1 MVVGIR
7 CVAQGILDSMTETL
21 AIVGAGRVGRALG
34 RRLRELGWK
43 VGAVV
48 TRNET
53 SARRAVRFIGAG
65 TPLPSM
71 SRRILASTCILI
83 ATPDSAVAS
92 VAEELSRIGGE
103 ELKGHVVLHTSG
115 ALDSNVLKAVKQHG
129 AAVGS
134 MHPLQTFNGVTV
146 PPLEGKVFAIEGDA
160 QAVKKARKIARAV
173 GAAPSPIEA
182 HKKPLYHAA
191 GALAAGH
198 ALVVVES
205 AIQLL
210 MSLGMKRQ
218 EAMRA
223 ILPMTKQV
231 LQNYERLGMKAAW
244 TGPLARGDYEV
255 VARHVAALQE
265 YSPEYC
271 KAYEA
276 LNRLAE
282 RILPRDAD
290 DSTELGCVPAA
301 AVQGAR
307 NGATSPP
314 VASANAGNPK
324 KLRVLTGGKG

>member
-1 MVVGIR
+1 
-7 CVAQGILDSMTETL
+7 MTETL

-43 VGAVV
+43 IGAVV
-48 TRNET
+48 TRNES
-53 SARRAVRFIGAG
+53 SARRPVRFIGG
-65 TPLPSM
+65 RTGLPSM

-83 ATPDSAVAS
+83 ATPDAAIAE

-103 ELKGHVVLHTSG
+103 ELKTHVVLHTSG
-115 ALDSNVLKAVKQHG
+115 ALDSTVLDAVRAHG

-134 MHPLQTFNGVTV
+134 LHPLQTFNGVTV

-160 QAVKKARKIARAV
+160 QAVRKARKIARAV

-182 HKKPLYHAA
+182 PKKPLYHAA

-231 LQNYERLGMKAAW
+231 LQNYERLGREVAW
-244 TGPLARGDYEV
+244 
-255 VARHVAALQE
+255 
-265 YSPEYC
+265 
-271 KAYEA
+271 
-276 LNRLAE
+276 
-282 RILPRDAD
+282 
-290 DSTELGCVPAA
+290 
-301 AVQGAR
+301 
-307 NGATSPP
+307 
-314 VASANAGNPK
+314 
-324 KLRVLTGGKG
+324 

>member
-1 MVVGIR
+1 
-7 CVAQGILDSMTETL
+7 MTETL

-43 VGAVV
+43 IGAVV
-48 TRNET
+48 TRNE
-53 SARRAVRFIGAG
+53 SCARRAVRFIGAG
-65 TPLPSM
+65 TPLASM
-71 SRRILASTCILI
+71 SRRILQSTCILI
-83 ATPDSAVAS
+83 ATPDSAVGR

-103 ELKGHVVLHTSG
+103 ELKGHVILHTSG
-115 ALDSNVLKAVKQHG
+115 ALDSTVLSAVRRYG

-160 QAVKKARKIARAV
+160 QAVRKARKIARAV

-182 HKKPLYHAA
+182 PKKPLYHAA

-205 AIQLL
+205 AVQL
-210 MSLGMKRQ
+210 MMALGTKRA

-223 ILPMTKQV
+223 LLPMTKQV

-244 TGPLARGDYEV
+244 TGPLARGDHDV
-255 VARHVAALQE
+255 VRKHLAALQE

-271 KAYEA
+271 VAYDA
-276 LNRLAE
+276 LNRLAD
-282 RILPRDAD
+282 RILPRDGEESAGPNENAYGPNSSRAD
-290 DSTELGCVPAA
+290 RD
-301 AVQGAR
+301 
-307 NGATSPP
+307 
-314 VASANAGNPK
+314 K
-324 KLRVLTGGKG
+324 KMKVISIGGKG